1 MTFRERAM
9 AEHNELGRD
18 AELAVHSFLTAK
30 GYRILDNN
38 WRSGHCEIDVVA
50 MDGQTLVI
58 VEVKARS
65 STDYGLPEE
74 AVDRRKIGH
83 LVNAAESYVNMKDL
97 DVDVRFDIISV
108 VSREDGTY
116 EIEHI
121 EDAFLPPVSRG
132 V

>member
-1 MTFRERAM
+1 M
-9 AEHNELGRD
+9 
-18 AELAVHSFLTAK
+18 
-30 GYRILDNN
+30 
-38 WRSGHCEIDVVA
+38 
-50 MDGQTLVI
+50 
-58 VEVKARS
+58 
-65 STDYGLPEE
+65 PEE

-83 LVNAAESYVNMKDL
+83 LVNAAESYVTMKDL

-132 V
+132 M